1 LDENGLPLNPSRT
14 LKSPA
19 GHDSDSESIS
29 AQRSNNTSA
38 MHSYDNHTSLKK
50 HGPPKS
56 CLDKKNQALD
66 NTVQFEQEKQMHMRT
81 LNQFMLLYKNY
92 MSDKQDQLIQI
103 FFMSL
108 IQTIRTGHN
117 VQNDPQYLILNR
129 IETTIQ
135 KEMAAKANAEKIAVE
150 SNQPVQFK
158 PCS

>member
-1 LDENGLPLNPSRT
+1 
-14 LKSPA
+14 
-19 GHDSDSESIS
+19 
-29 AQRSNNTSA
+29 
-38 MHSYDNHTSLKK
+38 
-50 HGPPKS
+50 
-56 CLDKKNQALD
+56 
-66 NTVQFEQEKQMHMRT
+66 
-81 LNQFMLLYKNY
+81 MLLYKNY